1 MSKSTFYLRCSY
13 EIGIARSGS
22 CRLLASVNNIQHS
35 STNTGAQFYIHTN
48 TNTTV
53 HPCIHLPGIS
63 FWLWLNLISQHSSRS
78 RCWLTVV
85 ETEQYKHSRNSN
97 ANTTTITNR
106 VRARLSTKPFIFTT
120 YNTSWNVS
128 MLWFCFALHNE
139 RLLRWNIAW
148 ILMFRLV
155 DVWIGFFF
163 FIHSLYESYVVNW
176 RVGFYDSSLLCICI
190 VEKEMCVCER
200 ARARLVCCCA

>member
-35 STNTGAQFYIHTN
+35 STNTGVQFYIHTN

-85 ETEQYKHSRNSN
+85 ETEQQALKEQQRKYNDHHKLC
-97 ANTTTITNR
+97 A
-106 VRARLSTKPFIFTT
+106 RASFNQTVYIH
-120 YNTSWNVS
+120 NVQYI
-128 MLWFCFALHNE
+128 LKREYAL
-139 RLLRWNIAW
+139 
-148 ILMFRLV
+148 V
-155 DVWIGFFF
+155 
-163 FIHSLYESYVVNW
+163 
-176 RVGFYDSSLLCICI
+176 LLCFCI
-190 VEKEMCVCER
+190 MKDY
-200 ARARLVCCCA
+200 CAGILLEYWCFVW

>member
-1 MSKSTFYLRCSY
+1 MALVGSWLRWTTFNTAAQTQVHNFIYIQTQIQPYTHAYIYQASRFDFGSTWFLNIHRAHVVGLLRL
-13 EIGIARSGS
+13 R
-22 CRLLASVNNIQHS
+22 QS
-35 STNTGAQFYIHTN
+35 S
-48 TNTTV
+48 
-53 HPCIHLPGIS
+53 
-63 FWLWLNLISQHSSRS
+63 
-78 RCWLTVV
+78 
-85 ETEQYKHSRNSN
+85 KHSRNSN

-106 VRARLSTKPFIFTT
+106 VRARLFTKPFIFTT

-163 FIHSLYESYVVNW
+163 FFYSLYESYVVN
-176 RVGFYDSSLLCICI
+176 
-190 VEKEMCVCER
+190 
-200 ARARLVCCCA
+200 